1 VTRTPWSCT
10 RRHSV
15 GEWGCRRCAG
25 SPGTVRPT
33 QTDPDTSTG
42 GRLLG
47 PDGRYEHL
55 PLRFVRVR
63 TADIDALSAAAAAL
77 REPVRTEA
85 VSDALRLH
93 AGHRAQDRQ
102 CPDPDAALV
111 ALVARVAGV
120 LDLEWTRDAELLR
133 ARLGQPVD
141 AGGDVVLTAA
151 EETAYQ
157 RVITGFNRMWTLAEP
172 GSTGCGPSPNRVQP
186 DVDPRRTGF
195 NRMWTLAE
203 PGSTGCGPSPTQWTA
218 SPTDR
223 GERLAP
229 STGRDHC
236 CRLPRRRASR
246 SDRGRCASRLTAASP
261 PGPEDSALVE
271 FAAAWWLIVDRPQ
284 TGGAVWGSVAV
295 AVRAGVVGS
304 EGS

>member
-1 VTRTPWSCT
+1 MSMCRCGSSGSA
-10 RRHSV
+10 RR
-15 GEWGCRRCAG
+15 
-25 SPGTVRPT
+25 
-33 QTDPDTSTG
+33 TST
-42 GRLLG
+42 RC
-47 PDGRYEHL
+47 
-55 PLRFVRVR
+55 PLRRPR
-63 TADIDALSAAAAAL
+63 WGAGPHRGRQRRAASARRAPGAG
-77 REPVRTEA
+77 PA
-85 VSDALRLH
+85 VPR
-93 AGHRAQDRQ
+93 
-102 CPDPDAALV
+102 
-111 ALVARVAGV
+111 
-120 LDLEWTRDAELLR
+120 
-133 ARLGQPVD
+133 
-141 AGGDVVLTAA
+141 
-151 EETAYQ
+151 
-157 RVITGFNRMWTLAEP
+157 
-172 GSTGCGPSPNRVQP
+172 
-186 DVDPRRTGF
+186 PRRRPGGTGRAGRAGCWTWNGPATPNCSAPASA
-195 NRMWTLAE
+195 NRSTPAATWCSPRPRRPPTSGSS